1 MLKFALEMLWTERK
15 KAYGLIVSIVTT
27 LSICLL
33 FLHFIINPYLAK
45 KVTYDDILDFSE
57 PYCIM
62 LMGLFILMVCVSL
75 ICYSC
80 NYYMKLHAREI
91 GMLKMAGFN
100 QGKVVLYQLI
110 QMIMIMVVSV
120 IITCCLSLVTTPI
133 FLTVVYRYCHIHQSI
148 FYFNTRLFS
157 MIGILVV
164 CILIVLIGMQ
174 INYINNNS
182 LSSLIKDKYITTQKE
197 DHRVFV
203 IPDYI
208 YILGYFLG
216 LYAMYVGEEL
226 DAGFAIASCIGAI
239 SAYGLFYYFIPHTLN
254 EMVDSLNLKGE
265 DTIVLGDLALF
276 MQQSKLL
283 IVFIMLAVI
292 LIPTFIFSSLH
303 MKMLHIALHIGA
315 VLINFVLCL
324 SVVSRFDIDAL
335 GLVEDSTDGHYP
347 KQEGFS
353 SCHLGAMHACGHD
366 GHASIGLT
374 TAKILME
381 LKEHLHGT
389 LKIIFQPAEEGVRG
403 AKSICES
410 GFLDD
415 VDYIFA
421 AHIMPRVKDY
431 DLYFGMNESFAT
443 TKLDVIYH
451 GVSTHAAESPQFGK
465 NALLSAAN
473 CIINLHSI
481 PRNSDGQTRVN
492 VGTVHA
498 GTGRNVVPDTAKL
511 EIEVRG
517 VTTELNRYM
526 EIYARDIINA
536 CALMHDTVVEIK
548 QMGKAFALN
557 CDEDFMNQI
566 RNICVKEMPDLKLPP
581 ENLNP
586 LGGSDDFSYMME
598 YVQVHGGKA
607 TYMKLLT
614 DITASPHNTSFNFN
628 EEVLNKG
635 PRIMA
640 SIAYTLLK

>member
-1 MLKFALEMLWTERK
+1 MIKFSLEMLWSERRK
-15 KAYGLIVSIVTT
+15 VYGLCTSMVMT

-33 FLHFIINPYLAK
+33 FLQFLMNPNLTQK
-45 KVTYDDILDFSE
+45 ITSIDIFQFSE
-57 PYCIM
+57 TFCIS
-62 LMGLFILMVCVSL
+62 LFGLFILAVCVSL

-91 GMLKMAGFN
+91 GMVKMAGFS
-100 QGKVVLYQLI
+100 QGKIVLYQLI
-110 QMIMIMVVSV
+110 QMITIMVVSV
-120 IITCCLSLVTTPI
+120 IITFCLSLVTTPI
-133 FLTVVYRYCHIHQSI
+133 FLTIVYRYCHIHQNV

-197 DHRVFV
+197 DHRVFI

-335 GLVEDSTDGHYP
+335 EKKEHFKNLCKMGLTNKEVKKISYKEGNGFYIVLWIFAGIYILSIACTFLIRASIDLGLVGIVLLEFIVPYGMAEFIVY
-347 KQEGFS
+347 
-353 SCHLGAMHACGHD
+353 
-366 GHASIGLT
+366 
-374 TAKILME
+374 
-381 LKEHLHGT
+381 LKKRGQNYELHG
-389 LKIIFQPAEEGVRG
+389 
-403 AKSICES
+403 
-410 GFLDD
+410 
-415 VDYIFA
+415 
-421 AHIMPRVKDY
+421 
-431 DLYFGMNESFAT
+431 N
-443 TKLDVIYH
+443 
-451 GVSTHAAESPQFGK
+451 
-465 NALLSAAN
+465 
-473 CIINLHSI
+473 
-481 PRNSDGQTRVN
+481 
-492 VGTVHA
+492 
-498 GTGRNVVPDTAKL
+498 
-511 EIEVRG
+511 
-517 VTTELNRYM
+517 
-526 EIYARDIINA
+526 
-536 CALMHDTVVEIK
+536 
-548 QMGKAFALN
+548 
-557 CDEDFMNQI
+557 
-566 RNICVKEMPDLKLPP
+566 
-581 ENLNP
+581 
-586 LGGSDDFSYMME
+586 
-598 YVQVHGGKA
+598 
-607 TYMKLLT
+607 
-614 DITASPHNTSFNFN
+614 
-628 EEVLNKG
+628 
-635 PRIMA
+635 
-640 SIAYTLLK
+640 